1 MFTKDQGKIKIMFQ
15 GAIQKNQ
22 NIKNKKKLQES
33 KTVWYT
39 VSKKMARSLHDQS
52 TAVLRLENIVCHVYP
67 EGNKKS
73 TAQPTFVE
81 LLTHNLQIQ

>member
-15 GAIQKNQ
+15 GVIQKNQ
-22 NIKNKKKLQES
+22 NIIKKTLQES

-81 LLTHNLQIQ
+81 L

>member
-22 NIKNKKKLQES
+22 NIIKKTLQES

-52 TAVLRLENIVCHVYP
+52 TAVLRLARCIQ
-67 EGNKKS
+67 KATRK
-73 TAQPTFVE
+73 AQHNQP
-81 LLTHNLQIQ
+81 LLNFDTQLTDSMTTTL

>member
-22 NIKNKKKLQES
+22 NIKKKKKKLQES

-52 TAVLRLENIVCHVYP
+52 TAVLRLENIVCQVYP

-73 TAQPTFVE
+73 TAQPTLVE
-81 LLTHNLQIQ
+81 L